1 MAETFLGGGLASN
14 PGWNLAPNQHVE
26 MEPAMSPAAFAV
38 STEPTDVETAALT
51 AIAAEAAAEAAASAT
66 ADQESMDYVEV
77 LLELPQSPPVL
88 ACTQADPDVK
98 PHASHLRM
106 ALENYGRQQQWDNYN
121 YPTAMQ
127 VGKSV
132 AGLNPLF
139 NPSASG
145 HHPRAEAVVVGSG
158 ASTSYAPQHDSTPAS
173 TGESCGDMGST
184 DFADVE
190 QIDESLFCRNTHYT
204 NGNSPEVKKE
214 RDDKAHLSEE
224 IPESS
229 SLDSPVVAS
238 PVNNPGGYES
248 LEMLPPGSI
257 RVRREIPENQAK
269 TFICGADGC
278 TFRASRLSNLKG
290 HVNAIHL
297 KIQFYHCPF
306 CLTHKSRTNYFT
318 KHLKEKHGDK
328 LDRLDVSAE
337 MVRYAVGHAYRR
349 NNQLATA
356 KKPKNFDDREMA
368 TIMAFLRN
376 QSPPNSPL
384 LVPSP

>member
-158 ASTSYAPQHDSTPAS
+158 ARSVIVLP
-173 TGESCGDMGST
+173 
-184 DFADVE
+184 
-190 QIDESLFCRNTHYT
+190 L
-204 NGNSPEVKKE
+204 
-214 RDDKAHLSEE
+214 
-224 IPESS
+224 
-229 SLDSPVVAS
+229 
-238 PVNNPGGYES
+238 PVNCIQPSKMSHYLNPGEAPAT
-248 LEMLPPGSI
+248 LPSMI
-257 RVRREIPENQAK
+257 RLRPALAKVVVIWEAPTSPTSSKSTKASSVATPIIPMA
-269 TFICGADGC
+269 I
-278 TFRASRLSNLKG
+278 RLK
-290 HVNAIHL
+290 
-297 KIQFYHCPF
+297 
-306 CLTHKSRTNYFT
+306 
-318 KHLKEKHGDK
+318 
-328 LDRLDVSAE
+328 
-337 MVRYAVGHAYRR
+337 
-349 NNQLATA
+349 
-356 KKPKNFDDREMA
+356 
-368 TIMAFLRN
+368 
-376 QSPPNSPL
+376 
-384 LVPSP
+384 